1 MDDGYKVNFGKSCPL
16 SSCYFNLYQKQI
28 QWQNTNEQLKSKKYE
43 TYSEIQNTL
52 SVAFKST

>member
-1 MDDGYKVNFGKSCPL
+1 MDDGHKVNFNP
-16 SSCYFNLYQKQI
+16 YQKQI